1 VASIKIT
8 LTIGNS
14 TNFVHRTKLHKN
26 LTLLSFSP
34 FWFPLTRPVITKEPP
49 AVSPERAKERVRWGN
64 GAMGKWGNGE
74 MGNFN

>member
-1 VASIKIT
+1 

-34 FWFPLTRPVITKEPP
+34 FSFPLTRPVITKEPP
-49 AVSPERAKERVRWGN
+49 AVSPERTKERVRYKDKD
-64 GAMGKWGNGE
+64 MEKSR
-74 MGNFN
+74 